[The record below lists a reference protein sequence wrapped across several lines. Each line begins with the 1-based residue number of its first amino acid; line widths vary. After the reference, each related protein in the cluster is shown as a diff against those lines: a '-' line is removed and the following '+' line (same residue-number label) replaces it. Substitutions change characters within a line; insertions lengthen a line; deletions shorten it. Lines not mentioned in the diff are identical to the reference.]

1 MADLNKL
8 KLWVHQKDAIEK
20 ASIYLNAPPNGKSF
34 LLKLPTGSGKTGIM
48 ATIARFSFPSK
59 NILIVVP
66 SIALRKQLFD
76 HISNKFWDTI
86 GFDKSEL
93 ASKEIHELL
102 PSTLGTIKDDIKDKP
117 FILLCVVNTL
127 HIIRKEN
134 PVNYTFLKDKVDFI
148 IFDEGHREPAYSW
161 ANAVRSLEKQI
172 LLFTAT
178 PFRNDL
184 RLFNVD
190 KENYYPLFH
199 VDAVNSKVIR
209 DIEVNLNP
217 VTLTDLDK
225 SLKETILKIERDKKK
240 FLESEKIEPK
250 VLIRCKNEETIRR
263 VVEII
268 KKEGKRVLGVHE
280 NFNNKSNLFDEVPDS
295 AIIDK
300 HEYVVHQNKLIEG
313 IDYPEFLILVVVD
326 SFGNERSLIQQ
337 IGRITRNPKQNDV
350 KKSIIYSTH
359 PLEIKNT
366 WDKYLNYDN
375 NINEY
380 GKLYDPSD
388 IYQSNPN
395 IRWTY
400 FNKSFKNISR
410 LEQLDP
416 SKIIIPKRA
425 IIRENFSKINHET
438 SIDLI
443 EEDLAKY
450 DILIF
455 NTFRLPNTGYL
466 IFHET
471 YTNSPFL
478 KDEAYIENKLGVII
492 FYLIDDYI
500 YYYSSDG
507 ITPECLINRF
517 HSINQEKLVNTLKH
531 KQRLTRIN
539 LINSDIGTYN
549 IRSRNISSFS
559 LENAP
564 PSLSDHNYV
573 ATLTEAVVNNSIGQQ
588 SRRYVGISRS
598 KVSDY
603 GSDYIEIPD
612 YYKWLRDINSL
623 LNSTA
628 SYSLKYLKR
637 FAQQIIPPADPTPI
651 HILLDID
658 QDDISSFLV
667 NGKEKF
673 EFLDISS
680 EIVKGKF
687 DISVIHRGVTKI
699 YTCTIDFDSASKKYK
714 IYSSALGSLIY
725 NPTSSENIIGFINKN
740 QLFRIITNNCASFFS
755 FGSFYSPKLNLNKR
769 KDDLDI
775 LSLFVQ
781 IKDLQSI
788 ESEKGDNVKL
798 LPLATTW
805 HKHTLFGLIARSGK
819 GYLDEKLLNNYLNFE
834 YLVCD
839 DLNKENA
846 DFIGINKT
854 KGIITLIHAKGKKA
868 ILSAS
873 SFQEV
878 CGQAVKN
885 LDLFSPFYEKKPE
898 TNFKKWNN
906 PWNNSKIG
914 KVNNRMLK
922 GGLTGEKF
930 WELFEEMVRNPSTK
944 KSVYIITGNMF
955 SKAELEKELNKKNI
969 RDLKPEVIQ
978 LVYLIRT
985 TWSSVSSVGAD
996 LKIFCY

>member
-8 KLWVHQKDAIEK
+8 KLWMHQKEAIEK
-20 ASIYLNAPPNGKSF
+20 ASIYLNSPPNGKSF

-66 SIALRKQLFD
+66 SIALRKQLFE
-76 HISNKFWDTI
+76 HISSKFWDTI
-86 GFDKSEL
+86 GFDKDEL
-93 ASKEIHELL
+93 AAKEIHELL
-102 PSTLGTIKDDIKDKP
+102 PSTLVTIKDDIKDKS

-127 HIIRKEN
+127 HLIRKEN
-134 PVNYTFLKDKVDFI
+134 PANYIFLKDKVNFI

-199 VDAVNSKVIR
+199 VDAINSKIIR
-209 DIEVNLNP
+209 DIEINLNA
-217 VTLTDLDK
+217 VILTDLDK
-225 SLKETILKIERDKKK
+225 SLKETIVKIEKDKKI
-240 FLESEKIEPK
+240 FLASEKIEPK

-268 KKEGKRVLGVHE
+268 KKEGKQVLGVHE
-280 NFNNKSNLFDEVPDS
+280 NFDNKSNLFDEVPNS
-295 AIIDK
+295 ATIDK
-300 HEYVVHQNKLIEG
+300 YEYVVHQNKLIEG
-313 IDYPEFLILVVVD
+313 IDYPGFVILVVID

-366 WDKYLNYDN
+366 WAKYLNYDN

-388 IYQSNPN
+388 IYQANPN
-395 IRWTY
+395 IRWSY

-425 IIRENFSKINHET
+425 IIRENVSKINYET

-443 EEDLAKY
+443 EEDLAKF

-455 NTFRLPNTGYL
+455 NTFRLPNSGYL

-471 YTNSPFL
+471 FTNSPFL
-478 KDEAYIENKLGVII
+478 KDEAYIENKLGVIL

-500 YYYSSDG
+500 YYFSSDG
-507 ITPECLINRF
+507 ITPECLISRF
-517 HSINQEKLVNTLKH
+517 QSISQEKLINTLKH
-531 KQRLTRIN
+531 KKRLTRIN

-564 PSLSDHNYV
+564 PTLSDHNYV
-573 ATLTEAVVNNSIGQQ
+573 ATLTEAVVNNSIGLQ

-603 GSDYIEIPD
+603 GSEYIEISD
-612 YYKWLRDINSL
+612 YYKWLQDINSL
-623 LNSTA
+623 LNSATA
-628 SYSLKYLKR
+628 YSLNYLKR
-637 FAQQIIPPADPTPI
+637 FAQEINPPSDTIPI

-658 QDDISSFLV
+658 QDDIAAFLV
-667 NGKEKF
+667 NGKDKF
-673 EFLDISS
+673 GFLDISS
-680 EIVKGKF
+680 EVIKNKF
-687 DISVIHRGVTKI
+687 EVSVVHRGATKI
-699 YTCTIDFDSASKKYK
+699 FSCTIDYDAATKKYK
-714 IYSSALGSLIY
+714 VHSNDLGSLIY
-725 NPTSSENIIGFINKN
+725 NPSTSENIISFINKN
-740 QLFRIITNNCASFFS
+740 QLLRLITKDCIAFYS
-755 FGSFYSPKLNLNKR
+755 FGSFYTPKLNLNKR

-775 LSLFVQ
+775 LSLFIP
-781 IKDLQSI
+781 IKDLKLI
-788 ESEKGDNVKL
+788 ESEKGNKVS
-798 LPLATTW
+798 LPPSATLW
-805 HKHTLFGLIARSGK
+805 NKNTLFGIISRCGNGYIDQKELVK
-819 GYLDEKLLNNYLNFE
+819 YLDFE

-846 DFIGINKT
+846 DFIGINKSKNT
-854 KGIITLIHAKGKKA
+854 IALIHAKGKEA

-873 SFQEV
+873 SFQEI

-885 LDLFSPFYEKKPE
+885 LDLLSPFYEKKPE
-898 TNFKKWNN
+898 SNFKKWND
-906 PWNNSKIG
+906 PWKNSKIG
-914 KVNNRMLK
+914 TVKNRMLK
-922 GGLTGEKF
+922 GGLSGVKF
-930 WELFEEMVRNPSTK
+930 WDLYEEMIRNPSTR
-944 KSVYIITGNMF
+944 KSVYLITGNMF
-955 SKAELEKELNKKNI
+955 SKAELENELNKKNI
-969 RDLKPEVIQ
+969 KDVKPEVIQ